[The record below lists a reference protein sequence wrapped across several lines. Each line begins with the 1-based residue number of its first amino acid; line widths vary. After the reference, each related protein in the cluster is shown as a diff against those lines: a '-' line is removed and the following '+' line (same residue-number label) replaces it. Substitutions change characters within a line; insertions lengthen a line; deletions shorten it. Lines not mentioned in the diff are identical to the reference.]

1 MDRFKAATFA
11 SVANNLRYRASGESM
26 MRSCDPSKHRAAL
39 RACGT
44 AVMQVSRDCFADIRG
59 QWQSFGAIAFA
70 VGNHD
75 LAASPIDVLKLQFG
89 DFACPQAQA
98 SRQPLRVLVS
108 QDARRRCTWSEAN
121 PFGNPVNRRPGTV
134 GTADTSDPSIAPS
147 T

>member
-26 MRSCDPSKHRAAL
+26 MRSCDPYKHCAAL
-39 RACGT
+39 RRACGAAAT
-44 AVMQVSRDCFADIRG
+44 QVSRNCFPDIRG

-75 LAASPIDVLKLQFG
+75 LAGSPIDVVKLKFG

-98 SRQPLRVLVS
+98 NKHGQDREVTTATSGAGVARRQKALHLVS
-108 QDARRRCTWSEAN
+108 GQSLRQ
-121 PFGNPVNRRPGTV
+121 
-134 GTADTSDPSIAPS
+134 
-147 T
+147 

>member
-1 MDRFKAATFA
+1 MDRFKAAPFA

-26 MRSCDPSKHRAAL
+26 MRSCDPYKHCAAL

-44 AVMQVSRDCFADIRG
+44 AVTQVSRNYFADIRW

-75 LAASPIDVLKLQFG
+75 LAGSPIDVLKLQFG

-98 SRQPLRVLVS
+98 NKHG
-108 QDARRRCTWSEAN
+108 QDREVTTATSGAGVARRQKALHLVRGQSLRQS
-121 PFGNPVNRRPGTV
+121 G
-134 GTADTSDPSIAPS
+134 
-147 T
+147 

>member
-1 MDRFKAATFA
+1 MRNDRFENFNRQRDIPPFA

-39 RACGT
+39 RTCGT

-70 VGNHD
+70 VGNQD

-98 SRQPLRVLVS
+98 NMHGQDREVTTATSGAGVAGRQKALHLVS
-108 QDARRRCTWSEAN
+108 GQSLRQS
-121 PFGNPVNRRPGTV
+121 G
-134 GTADTSDPSIAPS
+134 
-147 T
+147 

>member
-26 MRSCDPSKHRAAL
+26 MRSSDPSKHRAAL

-98 SRQPLRVLVS
+98 NKHGQDREVTTATSGAGVAGRQKALHLVS
-108 QDARRRCTWSEAN
+108 GQSLRQS
-121 PFGNPVNRRPGTV
+121 G
-134 GTADTSDPSIAPS
+134 
-147 T
+147 